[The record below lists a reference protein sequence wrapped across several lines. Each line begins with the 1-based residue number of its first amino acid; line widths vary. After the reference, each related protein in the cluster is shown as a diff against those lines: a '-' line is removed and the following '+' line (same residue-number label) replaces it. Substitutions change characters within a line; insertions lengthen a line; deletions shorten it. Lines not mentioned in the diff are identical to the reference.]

1 MNERQKLIL
10 ELLNS
15 KGRISVTKLAQ
26 RTGVS
31 EVTIRNDL
39 TFLENQG
46 YLKRVHGSAVTLDS
60 DNVNDRMLLNFPMK
74 QKLAQYAAS
83 LVKSG
88 DTVFIE
94 GGSANAI
101 LARELADQSNI
112 TIITVSFYIASL
124 LKDASCEVVLLG
136 GLLQKKS
143 ESVVGPLTRSCIQQI
158 HFNKAFV
165 GVDGFHSESGF
176 TGRDMMRTEIINTVL
191 SKGAENIII
200 SDSSKFGQIHLYSL
214 EPQSSITRLITD
226 DQLAD
231 EYERVLNDMNIT
243 VNKVSADI

>member
-1 MNERQKLIL
+1 MNDRQKRIL
-10 ELLNS
+10 ELLNH

-26 RTGVS
+26 KTSVS

-46 YLKRVHGSAVTLDS
+46 YLKRVHGSAITLDS

-74 QKLAQYAAS
+74 QALAQFAAS
-83 LVKSG
+83 QVQAG

-101 LARELADQSNI
+101 LARELASQSSV

-124 LKDASCEVVLLG
+124 LKDAQCEVVLLG

-143 ESVVGPLTRSCIQQI
+143 ESVVGPLTRACIQQI

-165 GVDGFHSESGF
+165 GIDGFHPESGF
-176 TGRDMMRTEIINTVL
+176 TGRDMMRTEIINAVL
-191 SKGAENIII
+191 SKGAQNIVI
-200 SDSSKFGQIHLYSL
+200 SDSSKFGQIHLYGL
-214 EPQSSITRLITD
+214 EPQSAISRLITD
-226 DQLAD
+226 DALPN
-231 EYERVLNDMNIT
+231 EYERYLSDMNIT
-243 VNKVSADI
+243 VDKVMTRH

>member
-10 ELLNS
+10 ELLN
-15 KGRISVTKLAQ
+15 KQGRISVAKLAKK
-26 RTGVS
+26 TAVS

-39 TFLENQG
+39 TLLENQG

-60 DNVNDRMLLNFPMK
+60 DNVNDRMLVNFPVK
-74 QKLAQYAAS
+74 QKLAQCAAS
-83 LVKSG
+83 LVQSG
-88 DTVFIE
+88 DTIFIE

-101 LARELADQSNI
+101 LARELAKQSNI

-124 LKDASCEVVLLG
+124 LKEALCDVVLLG

-165 GVDGFHSESGF
+165 GIDGFQPESGF
-176 TGRDMMRTEIINTVL
+176 TGRDMMRTEIINAVL
-191 SKGAENIII
+191 SKGGENIVI
-200 SDSSKFGQIHLYSL
+200 SDSSKFGQIHLYGL
-214 EPQSSITRLITD
+214 EPQTAISRIITD
-226 DQLAD
+226 DGLPA
-231 EYERVLNDMNIT
+231 EYEEYLNSRGIK
-243 VNKVSADI
+243 VNKVSVDG